1 MKKSLFF
8 IFSLLAIPL
17 AMQAQKGI
25 TFKVEELEKPK
36 ELLKLSSYKEIYND
50 LILNQ
55 IEYPIR
61 KKAQEDKVD
70 LYKIIAQSKGPEQ
83 LVNFGDH
90 AFFTGMYQAYANHR
104 PFVLSPDM
112 VWLLIEQGFARHVN
126 NNAEKLRKY
135 FVSHEGKASLV
146 LNSQSIR
153 LDDPNA
159 PWETDVFPAFANQVA
174 AAAGADLTTAM
185 TADFS
190 TTTATSQATSQI
202 TLMEAVKPFF
212 DYVMVYISC
221 GIPEI
226 TIEGTPADWQKVL
239 DKANY
244 LKKYELGWWIDEI
257 NPVLK
262 EFLNASNG
270 KVDKDF
276 WRNMFKYHS
285 IKQYG
290 AKELIDGWIVK
301 FYPYYENGRRSDFKG
316 FTSSRSLPS
325 EMVKVDVSY
334 NDVSPSGQTITTP
347 LEIWAGFTGLTQD
360 ENTFALKP
368 QIGWMVRKKD
378 PMLYPNV
385 AEQLKEN
392 DGAFGGIHIRV
403 NTIPAEILGLTKIK
417 TLSLDF
423 MGDILIPE
431 EMGKIDIGTLN
442 LKGTITQDEARRIVN
457 LLPKT
462 LVFINDVKFSPVGK

>member
-1 MKKSLFF
+1 MKKALLFIISF
-8 IFSLLAIPL
+8 LTIPL

-25 TFKVEELEKPK
+25 TFKVEDLEKPK
-36 ELLKLSSYKEIYND
+36 ELLKLSSYTDIYND

-61 KKAQEDKVD
+61 KKALENKVD
-70 LYKIIAQSKGPEQ
+70 LCQIIAQSKGPEK

-159 PWETDVFPAFANQVA
+159 PWEKDVFPAFTSQIA
-174 AAAGADLTTAM
+174 ATAGADLTKAM

-190 TTTATSQATSQI
+190 TTTSTTQATSQI

-212 DYVMVYISC
+212 DYVMIYTSC

-239 DKANY
+239 DKAHY

-257 NPVLK
+257 NPILK

-290 AKELIDGWIVK
+290 ARELIDGWIVK
-301 FYPYYENGRRSDFKG
+301 LYPYYENGTRSNFRG
-316 FTSSRSLPS
+316 FNNASNLPS
-325 EMVKVDVSY
+325 EMVKVDVVY
-334 NDVSPSGQTITTP
+334 NDVTSSGETITTP
-347 LEIWAGFTGLTQD
+347 LEVWAGFTGLTQD
-360 ENTFALKP
+360 EKTFALKP

-378 PMLYPNV
+378 PKFYPHLV
-385 AEQLKEN
+385 EQLKDK
-392 DGAFGGIHIRV
+392 DGVFGGIHIRV
-403 NTIPAEILGLTKIK
+403 NTIPKEILGLTNIK

-431 EMGKIDIGTLN
+431 EMGKINIEALN
-442 LKGTITQDEARRIVN
+442 LKGTITQAEARRIIN

-462 LVFINDVKFSPVGK
+462 RVNINGVNFSPVGK